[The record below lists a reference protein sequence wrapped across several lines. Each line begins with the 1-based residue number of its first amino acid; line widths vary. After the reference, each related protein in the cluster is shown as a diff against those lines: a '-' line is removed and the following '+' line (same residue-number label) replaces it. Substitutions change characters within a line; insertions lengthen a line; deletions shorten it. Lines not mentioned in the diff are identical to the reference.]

1 MPSGWFNH
9 FDFPGQHL
17 EEFPGQIVA
26 AGRDGV
32 DVVFAVAGTARAAVR
47 KLLPQ
52 DLKGIHTLFIVTS
65 NFVNFNM
72 QTVT

>member
-1 MPSGWFNH
+1 MHSGWFNH

-26 AGRDGV
+26 AGRDCV
-32 DVVFAVAGTARAAVR
+32 DVVFAVAGTAGAAVR
-47 KLLPQ
+47 KLLLQ
-52 DLKGIHTLFIVTS
+52 DLTINYIS
-65 NFVNFNM
+65 NFVNFNV